1 MTHEQFLDL
10 TLREVDELLEAE
22 AWRRRQEQSSYVA
35 AAWHFAL
42 FNALAKNG
50 KLEPLESYLP
60 SEDGKD
66 EDVELSPKQAELM
79 LLLMGATPVPAEQ
92 VN

>member
-1 MTHEQFLDL
+1 VTHAQFLDL

-22 AWRRRQEQSSYVA
+22 AWRRRQDQSSYVA

-42 FNALAKNG
+42 FNVLAKNG
-50 KLEPLESYLP
+50 KLEPLEAYLAG
-60 SEDGKD
+60 EDGKD
-66 EDVELSPKQAELM
+66 EEVELSPKQAEML